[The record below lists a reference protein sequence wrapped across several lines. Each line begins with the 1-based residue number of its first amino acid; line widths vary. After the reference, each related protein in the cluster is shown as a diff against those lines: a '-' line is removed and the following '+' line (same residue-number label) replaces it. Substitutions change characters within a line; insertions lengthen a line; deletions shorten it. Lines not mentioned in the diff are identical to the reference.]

1 MVCKPFISDEVLDDI
16 DHVVV
21 LHSKRMSSTSFGKS
35 FESFFKP
42 FSNTVT
48 IGAVSG
54 SHLPISYFM
63 YKGTNFTQLLLSEG
77 VFHEIRQIATSMRR
91 RVRITLSKHHHLRC
105 GRPS

>member
-1 MVCKPFISDEVLDDI
+1 MVGKTFISDEVLDDI

-21 LHSKRMSSTSFGKS
+21 LHPKCRRCSSLGKA

-48 IGAVSG
+48 IAAVSG
-54 SHLPISYFM
+54 SYLLISHFM

-77 VFHEIRQIATSMRR
+77 VFHELRQIAVSMRR
-91 RVRITLSKHHHLRC
+91 
-105 GRPS
+105 